1 MEGLG
6 GPSPPLSAGS
16 ERKLEMEEVQLC
28 FRNKMQSNNNRA
40 RFVLQNISFFFLLF
54 PQPVQQGTAFQSP
67 ISSPSTS
74 QKTCVIRIRSGISAL
89 QVLLIALFIMQ
100 WIAACYS
107 ISQPLCDFGGGFCVW
122 FCGFWGFF
130 FLFSQEPVALRSVLY
145 NGIIT

>member
-1 MEGLG
+1 MALPTHLECSHRWRGWGGHRHLSLQGAKGNWRWRKSSSALG
-6 GPSPPLSAGS
+6 TKCNQITIEL
-16 ERKLEMEEVQLC
+16 
-28 FRNKMQSNNNRA
+28 
-40 RFVLQNISFFFLLF
+40 VLFSKISLFFFLLF

-130 FLFSQEPVALRSVLY
+130 FCSLRSL
-145 NGIIT
+145 